1 MPAAVVTL
9 FLCGDVMVGR
19 GVDQVLPHPG
29 DPALREGYMR
39 DASGYVELAERVN
52 GPIPRPV
59 DVTWPWG
66 EALQVLDDADPEVRI
81 INLETA
87 ITRSDA
93 FAVGKAVHYRMS
105 PSNLGCVEVAR
116 PDVCVLA
123 NNHVLDFGVLG
134 LMETLD
140 ELSAGGLTFAG
151 AGGDLEE
158 ARRPA
163 EVAMADGGRVLV
175 LALAMA
181 SSGVPAGWA
190 AAAGRPGV
198 AFLDGP
204 SPASAEEVVGRVR
217 QHRRPG
223 DLVVVSVHWGS
234 NWGDA
239 IPREQI
245 RFAHALID
253 GDVDVVHGHSSHH
266 PRPLEVYRDRLI
278 LYGCGD
284 LINDYEG
291 ISGHERYRGD
301 LRLLYLATLARDTG
315 ELIGLRMVPMQARRL
330 RLEHASLADTDG
342 LTRRMDRISRPF
354 GVSIRRGPDGTLDL
368 PHRSGPGFDD
378 RGP

>member
-1 MPAAVVTL
+1 MAAAVVTL
-9 FLCGDVMVGR
+9 FLCGDVMLGR
-19 GVDQVLPHPG
+19 GVDQVLPDPG
-29 DPALREGYMR
+29 DPVLREGYMR
-39 DASGYVELAERVN
+39 DAGGYVELAERVN
-52 GPIPRPV
+52 GPMPRPV

-93 FAVGKAVHYRMS
+93 FAAGQVVHYRMS
-105 PSNLGCVEVAR
+105 PANLGCLAVAR

-123 NNHVLDFGVLG
+123 NNHVLDFGVPG
-134 LMETLD
+134 LVETLD

-151 AGGDLEE
+151 AGRDLDE

-163 EVAMADGGRVLV
+163 EVTLADGGRVLV
-175 LALAMA
+175 LGSAMA

-190 AAAGRPGV
+190 AADGRPGV

-253 GDVDVVHGHSSHH
+253 GGVDLVHGHSSHH

-301 LRLLYLATLARDTG
+301 LRLLYLATLARHTG

-330 RLEHASLADTDG
+330 RLEHASFADTDG

-354 GVSIRRGPDGTLDL
+354 GVGIGRGPDGMLEL
-368 PHRSGPGFDD
+368 RHRSGPESDD
-378 RGP
+378 RP